1 MKGRTYLIPD
11 GGKQCQL
18 LAERVR
24 ALSLEPWL
32 VRASKVFSGGG
43 ADIVMESITL
53 TTPRPHSNRPSL
65 PLEHIGPPR
74 ESVIIEEMAVPE
86 NISPISLIC
95 PVCGAKPDRTC
106 VVFTDQ
112 REAVHIERVAAA
124 ETKDLKR
131 ERRQEKKRSAETVQC
146 RWSTSPR

>member
-1 MKGRTYLIPD
+1 MTG
-11 GGKQCQL
+11 
-18 LAERVR
+18 
-24 ALSLEPWL
+24 
-32 VRASKVFSGGG
+32 
-43 ADIVMESITL
+43 
-53 TTPRPHSNRPSL
+53 
-65 PLEHIGPPR
+65 PLR
-74 ESVIIEEMAVPE
+74 KSVIIEEMAVPE

-131 ERRQEKKRSAETVQC
+131 ERRQEKKRSAAAQ
-146 RWSTSPR
+146 